1 MATKRK
7 SNYSSYK
14 SYKKKYSTSNGRAKG
29 QFKAARRSSD
39 SLSFVVNSNVVFSA
53 RYGKVGNR
61 DGVGVACV
69 NMWDVLARNKNFK
82 LMQNMYDQVK
92 MDGIKYKLNI
102 TNAET
107 DMASI
112 NSIKNYSI
120 FTAWDKTGLSPGQ
133 YKVGTFTGT
142 NANPSGVVEPIV
154 VNQEDW
160 DNNNLESSCWWCT
173 IGSSI
178 VNQTGVQKSILNS
191 FQRWNS
197 YGSLYPSLAQEK
209 QQYLQTGD
217 IAIFDEKLNENRVLY
232 PINKRYKNTCF
243 NSILNSNNPVIP
255 FESNT
260 IRFKPCLLVG
270 VFSNQIE
277 GEATNITQFGDV
289 LRPVIF
295 NAEIQI
301 AVTFRNLKGTT

>member
-1 MATKRK
+1 MAASKRK
-7 SNYSSYK
+7 SSYGT
-14 SYKKKYSTSNGRAKG
+14 YKTYKRKYTSTNSRAKG
-29 QFKAARRSSD
+29 QFRAAKRTSD
-39 SLSFVVNSNVVFSA
+39 ALSFVVNSNVVFTA
-53 RYGKVGNR
+53 RYDPTSNK
-61 DGVGVACV
+61 GVAIV
-69 NMWDVLARNKNFK
+69 NMWDVLARNKNFQ
-82 LMQNMYDQVK
+82 LMQQMYDQVK

-107 DMASI
+107 DLQGIA
-112 NSIKNYSI
+112 SIKNYSI

-133 YKVGTFTGT
+133 YKIGTSSGMTPEQF
-142 NANPSGVVEPIV
+142 NAIGPTVIE
-154 VNQEDW
+154 QKDW
-160 DNNNLESSCWWCT
+160 DNSAKPAQYWWCT
-173 IGSSI
+173 LGDGI

-217 IAIFDEKLNENRVLY
+217 INIFDKKMNQQNMLCE
-232 PINKRYKNTCF
+232 IQDRYKNNCV
-243 NSILNSNNPVIP
+243 NSILSEPNPVIP
-255 FESNT
+255 FENNS

-270 VFSNQIE
+270 VFSNAVSGKDIS
-277 GEATNITQFGDV
+277 QFGKV
-289 LRPVIF
+289 EYPVVF